1 MRSNIANAPP
11 RKVCKG
17 VLAVFIGL
25 FMAFGNSF
33 GQSRSSDEKKA
44 DKAEVAREVVRLM
57 ARNQVNPEVFKARM
71 EAKIDEIVAGNDLP
85 PEASRVLH
93 SVVEEVGRQVTVERL
108 VSMLAHAYEDNFTI
122 GELRAIR
129 DFYSSDAGKALVRNG
144 DKIRKDQEAA
154 SKALS
159 EELFTEMDARVKA
172 LAEKRRKK
180 D

>member
-1 MRSNIANAPP
+1 
-11 RKVCKG
+11 
-17 VLAVFIGL
+17 
-25 FMAFGNSF
+25 
-33 GQSRSSDEKKA
+33 
-44 DKAEVAREVVRLM
+44 
-57 ARNQVNPEVFKARM
+57 
-71 EAKIDEIVAGNDLP
+71 
-85 PEASRVLH
+85 
-93 SVVEEVGRQVTVERL
+93 
-108 VSMLAHAYEDNFTI
+108 MLAHAYEDNFTI

-159 EELFTEMDARVKA
+159 EELFMEMDARVKA